1 MSTQWIGFLVGYFG
15 LMLFASRRIPFG
27 EWELG
32 AVLFNGFWIRAV
44 FGLFCGFVAGE
55 IW

>member
-1 MSTQWIGFLVGYFG
+1 MSAQWIGFLVGYFG

-32 AVLFNGFWIRAV
+32 AVLFNGFLIRCA
-44 FGLFCGFVAGE
+44 FGLLCGFIAGK